1 MTDTGH
7 QPVLEPEEIAALMEK
22 IAPNEQAQAIFATL
36 PPIPQPM
43 SVEAFS
49 YESEGPEGPDRYPL
63 FGVIQQHM
71 AEHLR
76 EHLSEVFQRPVSLD
90 LEEMTQSAYEDV
102 VNPGEAQVY
111 LVYECDGYG
120 PMLVMLNTRLVV
132 TYVDAL
138 LGGNGEAHPSM
149 EELSP
154 VEERLAVRL
163 ANILKGMLEAS
174 WKPVTPLCFKLI
186 KVETD
191 LDFLGVASPKDI
203 CFNTSYHIRLS
214 REVAGHLNIC
224 YPRTFLEPFL
234 NNLRAGTQETPTTL
248 DEAWSR
254 ELLACLQD
262 ASVEL
267 RLELGT
273 MSMQVRDFLTLKPG
287 DHLPMYKRERD
298 PVTLWVESEPM
309 FQVMA
314 GQREGSLAAEIVS
327 IKHSGGK
334 P

>member
-1 MTDTGH
+1 MSDQGH

-36 PPIPQPM
+36 PPIPQPD
-43 SVEAFS
+43 SVETFS
-49 YESEGPEGPDRYPL
+49 YENEGPEGPERYPL
-63 FGVIQQHM
+63 FGVIQQHL
-71 AEHLR
+71 ADHLR
-76 EHLSEVFQRPVSLD
+76 EHLSGVFQRSLSLD
-90 LEEMTQSAYEDV
+90 LEEMKQAAYDEV
-102 VNPGEAQVY
+102 VTGEEAQVY
-111 LVYECDGYG
+111 LVFECDGFG
-120 PMLVMLNTRLVV
+120 PMLVMISTRLVV

-138 LGGNGEAHPSM
+138 LGGNGDPHPDM

-154 VEERLAVRL
+154 VEERLTIRL
-163 ANILKGMLEAS
+163 ANALKGMLEAS
-174 WKPVTPLCFKLI
+174 WKPVTSLCFKLV

-191 LDFLGVASPKDI
+191 LDFLGVASSKDA
-203 CFNTSYHIRLS
+203 CFNSAYRIRLS
-214 REVAGHLNIC
+214 KEVSGQLNIC

-234 NNLRAGTQETPTTL
+234 NNLRAGTQETPATL

-273 MSMQVRDFLTLKPG
+273 MPMQVRDFLTLKPG